1 MPPAIYNSPEF
12 QTYLEFKS
20 LGSVSGNNFRFK
32 TISEWETKMNEAE
45 DPETR
50 AKYREKIDERMILLG
65 QQITRK
71 LNGVDDEDDGFSL
84 DLEEDLD

>member
-1 MPPAIYNSPEF
+1 
-12 QTYLEFKS
+12 
-20 LGSVSGNNFRFK
+20 
-32 TISEWETKMNEAE
+32 MNEAE

-71 LNGVDDEDDGFSL
+71 LNGVDDEDDGFSI